1 MAGYIIVELDVTDPE
16 KFEEYR
22 KLVPPVIEMYGGEY
36 IVRGGETQV
45 LEGDWDPKRIVV
57 LKFESVQRVMEFMN
71 SEEYA
76 PVKQIRLDSANSNV
90 LVVDGV

>member
-1 MAGYIIVELDVTDPE
+1 MAGYVIVELDVTDPE

-22 KLVPPVIEMYGGEY
+22 KLVPPIIEMYGGEY